1 MPLDRLSRS
10 ILAQRDKFNRTKVTL
25 PSMKT
30 IDQLSGIKDGVI
42 GETETARPQ
51 FDVVVPREFRVGR
64 AADRQSVMIMLD
76 PRSATQFAF
85 ALPREGAKALAKQ
98 IIELELEMLAEEAKN
113 SQEPSVILPGLGKS
127 VGSARIIPKHER
139 LR

>member
-1 MPLDRLSRS
+1 MPLDRLARS
-10 ILAQRDKFNRTKVTL
+10 ILAQRNKFNRTKVTL

-51 FDVVVPREFRVGR
+51 FDVVVPKEFQVGR
-64 AADRQSVMIMLD
+64 GADRQSVMIMLD

-85 ALPREGAKALAKQ
+85 ALPREGAKTLAKQ

-113 SQEPSVILPGLGKS
+113 SQAPKVILPGLGS
-127 VGSARIIPKHER
+127 PMGGVRPVSAAER

>member
-1 MPLDRLSRS
+1 
-10 ILAQRDKFNRTKVTL
+10 
-25 PSMKT
+25 MKT

-113 SQEPSVILPGLGKS
+113 SQEPSVILPGLGS
-127 VGSARIIPKHER
+127 PMGGVRPLPSAER